1 MLTVFQE
8 YNAIKENIS
17 QIIYMSGYRNDYV
30 AKKIGLTAQNFAV
43 KKKRGN
49 WSSDEL
55 EKIIKVI
62 TNPNEDVENALMLEL
77 MRSRKNDEKVP
88 LSELKKEFGWK

>member
-8 YNAIKENIS
+8 YNAIKGNIS
-17 QIIYMSGYRNDYV
+17 QIINLSGYKNDYV
-30 AKKIGLTAQNFAV
+30 AKKIGITPQNFAV

-49 WSSDEL
+49 WTAEEL
-55 EKIIKVI
+55 EKIINVLTK
-62 TNPNEDVENALMLEL
+62 PNEDAENALMLEL
-77 MRSRKNDEKVP
+77 MRSRKNDETVP